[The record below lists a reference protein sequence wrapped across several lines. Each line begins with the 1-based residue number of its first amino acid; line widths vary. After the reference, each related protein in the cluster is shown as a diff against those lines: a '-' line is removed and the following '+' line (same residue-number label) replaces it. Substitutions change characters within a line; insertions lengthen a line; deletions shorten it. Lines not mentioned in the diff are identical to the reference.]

1 MEENRK
7 IEVEKI
13 NGFFNEEDSKEGR
26 LYLNDIFCDN
36 DKAKELEQI
45 LRKQWFDKL
54 TENDIKEEHLDHIL
68 YRIHY
73 NINHKKLKPQSTLLK
88 FADWFSRIAAILIL
102 PLLLYTGIN
111 LYRSSIKGDI
121 NWVEIK
127 APAWT
132 RAHFTLP
139 DGTNG
144 WLNSNSSIRYKGDYN
159 YAREVMLNGEAYFD
173 VKTDQKRP
181 FVVNTSGAIV
191 TAVGTRFN
199 VASYEEENEV
209 EVVLEEGKLLF
220 SNDKKG
226 EILTIAPNERLLYNK
241 TQDTY
246 STDTVQI
253 EKHTSWTEGKL
264 IFRNDPI
271 DVIVRRLGRWYNVDV
286 ELVNNNFKEI
296 MLRATFEDENLEE
309 VLFYL
314 EKTLDIECKIIEG
327 NMMENGDVYVKK
339 KVLISSKQE
348 NNNHL

>member
-13 NGFFNEEDSKEGR
+13 NRFYNEEDSKEGR

-36 DKAKELEQI
+36 DKAKELEKI
-45 LRKQWFDKL
+45 LRKQWFDQL
-54 TENDIKEEHLDHIL
+54 DGNDLEEEQLDHIL
-68 YRIHY
+68 YKIHY
-73 NINHKKLKPQSTLLK
+73 NINYKKLKPKHKLLK
-88 FADWFSRIAAILIL
+88 FADWFSRIAAILVF
-102 PLLLYTGIN
+102 PLILYTGIS
-111 LYRSSIKGDI
+111 LYRSTIKGDI

-181 FVVNTSGAIV
+181 FVVNTNGAIV

-220 SNDKKG
+220 SNDKKD

-241 TQDTY
+241 TLDTY

-253 EKHTSWTEGKL
+253 EKHTSWIEGKL

-271 DVIVRRLGRWYNVDV
+271 DVIANRLERWYNVDV

-309 VLFYL
+309 VLYYL
-314 EKTLDIECKIIEG
+314 ENSLNIECKII
-327 NMMENGDVYVKK
+327 NGKLREDDEIYVKK
-339 KVLISSKQE
+339 KVIISSR
-348 NNNHL
+348 

>member
-54 TENDIKEEHLDHIL
+54 TENDIQEEHLDHIL

-88 FADWFSRIAAILIL
+88 YVDWFSRIAAILIL
-102 PLLLYTGIN
+102 PLLLYTGIS
-111 LYRSSIKGDI
+111 LYRSTIKGDI

-132 RAHFTLP
+132 RAHFSLP

-144 WLNSNSSIRYKGDYN
+144 WLNSNSSIKYSGEYN
-159 YAREVMLNGEAYFD
+159 YDRKVILSGEAYFD
-173 VKTDQKRP
+173 VKTDRKRP
-181 FVVNTSGAIV
+181 FVVNTNGAIV

-220 SNDKKG
+220 SNDKKD

-241 TQDTY
+241 TLDTY

-271 DVIVRRLGRWYNVDV
+271 DVIANRLERWYNVDV

-309 VLFYL
+309 VLYYL
-314 EKTLDIECKIIEG
+314 ENSLNIECKII
-327 NMMENGDVYVKK
+327 NGKLREDDEVYVKK
-339 KVLISSKQE
+339 KVIISSR
-348 NNNHL
+348 